1 MPLRWTVYLILVV
14 AAIAC
19 GPSSSQQQTTTPEQA
34 DAATELG
41 ERIVAPEP
49 PEPTYDMVTLT
60 ATPYYASSPMQ
71 DRPPDGEIPAG
82 VPCRVL
88 DGGIGPYAHIQTAS
102 GIDGYV
108 GADALGPYT
117 P

>member
-1 MPLRWTVYLILVV
+1 MRMVLFLIVI
-14 AAIAC
+14 AAALAC

-34 DAATELG
+34 DAATEPV
-41 ERIVAPEP
+41 ERIVAPVP
-49 PEPTYDMVTLT
+49 PEPTYDQVTLT

-71 DRPPDGEIPAG
+71 ARPPDGEIPAG
-82 VPCRVL
+82 IPCRVIE
-88 DGGIGPYAHIQTAS
+88 GSIGPYAHIQTAS

-108 GADALGPYT
+108 GADALGPAPT